1 VELMDALKD
10 SRRSGF
16 TLAPEAAT
24 ERMREIINKPVSTQQ
39 LLETARAI
47 YSRGWSN
54 IKLYFMIGH
63 PSETLEDVQAI
74 ADLCKLVLSE
84 GQAIIGK
91 RAQVTAGVSTFVP
104 KPHTPFQWVPCD
116 SIEQILEKQALLKR
130 QLRGRGLKLNW
141 NAPEDTMLEAWL
153 SRGDRRM
160 AEVIYQAW
168 KRGARFDAWKEHFRY
183 DLWMEAFQ
191 VAGLDPD
198 FYTHRERP
206 IDEIFPWEH
215 ISTTVRKK
223 FLTEDYLWS
232 LQGKTR
238 VDCRERC
245 FACGILPTFA
255 ELRRANPGDV
265 WQCPEVKSKRIPI
278 HTIAM
283 PVEVSGGD

>member
-1 VELMDALKD
+1 
-10 SRRSGF
+10 
-16 TLAPEAAT
+16 
-24 ERMREIINKPVSTQQ
+24 
-39 LLETARAI
+39 
-47 YSRGWSN
+47 
-54 IKLYFMIGH
+54 
-63 PSETLEDVQAI
+63 
-74 ADLCKLVLSE
+74 
-84 GQAIIGK
+84 
-91 RAQVTAGVSTFVP
+91 
-104 KPHTPFQWVPCD
+104 
-116 SIEQILEKQALLKR
+116 
-130 QLRGRGLKLNW
+130 
-141 NAPEDTMLEAWL
+141 MLEAWL

-265 WQCPEVKSKRIPI
+265 WRCPEVKSKRIPI